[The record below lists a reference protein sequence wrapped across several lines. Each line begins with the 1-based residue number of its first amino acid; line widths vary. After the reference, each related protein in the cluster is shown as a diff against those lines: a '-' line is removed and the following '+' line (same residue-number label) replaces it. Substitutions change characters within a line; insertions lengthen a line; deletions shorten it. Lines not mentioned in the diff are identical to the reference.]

1 MATLK
6 IKCDCGKKISS
17 RVGDRIYNNKLYWF
31 QSYSCDNYGKTI
43 EMESGDKMPTDIK
56 DAIMEEGGNY
66 LLILKDI
73 KDRRKVEILLRKC
86 QITAY

>member
-1 MATLK
+1 MELIMATLK

-43 EMESGDKMPTDIK
+43 EMEIWDKMPNN
-56 DAIMEEGGNY
+56 G
-66 LLILKDI
+66 LLNLIGKKFLNNW
-73 KDRRKVEILLRKC
+73 
-86 QITAY
+86 